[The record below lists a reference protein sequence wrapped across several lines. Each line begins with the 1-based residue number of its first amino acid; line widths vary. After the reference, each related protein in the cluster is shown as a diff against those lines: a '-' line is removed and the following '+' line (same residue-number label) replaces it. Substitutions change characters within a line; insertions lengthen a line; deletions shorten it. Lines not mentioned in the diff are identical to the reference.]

1 MRIAYSNLACPE
13 WSMEDVFAKAVQ
25 FGFDGVEIRLLDGD
39 VIPSTLNTHMQGRLT
54 RLSKESGVEIVGIGA
69 STKFATD
76 DEADRRRNVEELL
89 RYIDLAACLE
99 VPMVRTFGGTFRAG
113 HLSAE
118 QAIAY
123 VADSLAQVA
132 PRAEALGVAVLLETH
147 DDFSPSS
154 LVRDV
159 VLQVGSPMIGALW
172 DTHHPYRMGETV
184 AQTFENLK
192 GTLRHVH
199 LKDARR
205 VGDAWQLVEFN
216 QGDVPVREIVCT
228 LVTHGYDGTLCIE
241 WERKWHPE
249 IEAAETA
256 LPKHL
261 AILQNYLAN
270 MEQKES

>member
-13 WSMEDVFAKAVQ
+13 WSMEEVFAKAVQ

-39 VIPSTLNTHMQGRLT
+39 VIPSSLDASAKRRMVT
-54 RLSKESGVEIVGIGA
+54 LSKESGVDIVGIGA
-69 STKFATD
+69 STKFAMND
-76 DEADRRRNVEELL
+76 ARERQQNVEELL
-89 RYIDLAACLE
+89 RYIELAANLE
-99 VPMVRTFGGTFRAG
+99 VPMVRTFGGSFDADA
-113 HLSAE
+113 LVADL
-118 QAIAY
+118 AVDY

-147 DDFSPSS
+147 DDFSHSAM
-154 LVRDV
+154 VRDV
-159 VLQVGSPMIGALW
+159 MTKVGSPAIGALW

-184 AQTFENLK
+184 EETFENLRPS
-192 GTLRHVH
+192 LRHVH

-205 VGDAWQLVEFN
+205 AGDGWELVVFN
-216 QGDVPVREIVCT
+216 QGEVPVRDIVQT
-228 LVTHGYDGTLCIE
+228 LVDHGYEGDFCIE

-261 AILQNYLAN
+261 SILRNYLASA
-270 MEQKES
+270 E